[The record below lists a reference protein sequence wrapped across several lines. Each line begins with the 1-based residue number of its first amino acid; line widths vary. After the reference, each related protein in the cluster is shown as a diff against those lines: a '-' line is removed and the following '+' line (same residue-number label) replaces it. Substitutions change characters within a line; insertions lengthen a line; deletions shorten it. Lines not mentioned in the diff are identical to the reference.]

1 MLISEEKVLADL
13 NKSSDVVKDDVVK
26 KDLYNAKIK
35 NFEDKI
41 PDITNLATNATL
53 NAKTNKG
60 KNEIPSITNLG
71 TFNKLTSENF
81 TARLAQ
87 VNLKNKICMANF
99 VKRADLNKNELNEL
113 SEKLK
118 QYQQLDQ
125 QKIW

>member
-26 KDLYNAKIK
+26 KDLYNTKIK

-87 VNLKNKICMANF
+87 VNLKNKIYMANF

-125 QKIW
+125 QKI